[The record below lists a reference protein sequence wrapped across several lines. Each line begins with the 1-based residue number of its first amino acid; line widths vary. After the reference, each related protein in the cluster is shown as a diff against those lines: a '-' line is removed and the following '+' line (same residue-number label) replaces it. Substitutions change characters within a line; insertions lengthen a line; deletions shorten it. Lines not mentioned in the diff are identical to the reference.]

1 MLQIKGQIPTQPS
14 GHGPFMNESNSE
26 SQAMTRLV
34 TTEEREQA
42 VKLLTTAF
50 AEDAIP
56 VAEFERRV
64 AEVYRAED
72 AKALELI
79 TRDLPTGPD
88 QSDTAEPATV
98 PATIDRSSAIARR
111 PDQKLKSVLSSIERR
126 IDGPMPGC
134 LDVRTVMGSME
145 LDLRRAEFP
154 RGVTEI
160 RVKAVLGNIEIELPD
175 HVRVEHEGH
184 ALLAVF
190 SVRGRSPRRESD
202 DTPVVRITG
211 RSILANVEVEL
222 DD

>member
-26 SQAMTRLV
+26 SHAMTRLV

-64 AEVYRAED
+64 
-72 AKALELI
+72 
-79 TRDLPTGPD
+79 
-88 QSDTAEPATV
+88 
-98 PATIDRSSAIARR
+98 
-111 PDQKLKSVLSSIERR
+111 
-126 IDGPMPGC
+126 
-134 LDVRTVMGSME
+134 GSME